1 MTVRR
6 ERCEKCDVKI
16 PKYQPMLMCDV
27 CCKAKHLSCQ
37 NLTKSDVLLINHLR
51 ISWTCHECLSQALPI
66 NLVKRKRT
74 KDPIKITKI
83 QCNSCSGFSYSQ
95 RTIKTCHWCDGKVHA
110 KCWKADL
117 GCISCCEKIIP
128 GFHAYKYELY
138 GIDSCKN
145 NTIYNP
151 YSSSHFATQI
161 GNILDEEEGSN
172 TMWREISELLTSC
185 KYKQMKDVK
194 TDFESEINIFSLNI
208 RHLHDKIGKL
218 RDNIDHYQKFDMLC
232 FNECNLKLD
241 QLPHGIPDI
250 ELDGFHE
257 PILQPPIRSSGRGG
271 GLAIYV
277 NKRICEESDIDSEF
291 NPNTE
296 PDNFNG
302 EFQFIKIK
310 NFKGSNRTVI
320 FGNVYRSPSRNAE
333 KFNALFENVLQKLD
347 RHTKNKL
354 LYLVGDFNQD
364 LIKYDTDANS
374 QNLID
379 MCTSHGLVQL
389 ISRPT
394 RITDSSATLID
405 HVYTNNVDNVK
416 SCNIL
421 TVDLTDH
428 LATHT
433 KISFTNCGGSSC
445 NLPIKLKA
453 HADASDSK
461 KEFRMFNETN
471 NSQFE
476 TFINSEN
483 WEEIRDDMDAQ
494 SQYEKFDEIYMRHYN
509 NAYPLNKDKRNRR
522 KNERK
527 NPKPWILP
535 WLEDACA
542 RKNNLYYEFVSVP
555 TVENKAKYD
564 KMNEFCAKHIDVAK
578 LRYRKKY
585 FDDYKDNS
593 RKQWQMINELLN
605 RRKSNIRVS
614 KLIDENGKVSNTPVD
629 IAENFNE
636 YFANIASNLKS
647 EINNR
652 TEVTTDEPFKQFLQ
666 QPLENEIC
674 LSRVGSQEVHK
685 VIKNF
690 KNKSTLD
697 TKISALKIANNSFTF
712 TGILAKIINRSFSE
726 GVFPQQLKTARVVPI
741 FKQGSKTDVGNYRP
755 ISLLSSFSKI
765 YEKLMYN
772 RVMEF
777 LNFNGI
783 LHEMQYGF
791 RPGRSCEHALLKAQ
805 QVLLDSLSRR
815 QVSLLLLIDF
825 SKAFDMVEHSI
836 LLKKL
841 EHYGIR
847 GTALEWITSYL
858 KNRTQFVSIDG
869 TDSKTRDMKY
879 GVPQGSILG
888 PLLFIIY
895 INDIPN
901 ISQIAKFILYA
912 DDANIIITGNSIA
925 EVDSQLRELCKILL
939 KWVDSNGLC
948 LNLKKTKYMIFSRA
962 RHLELPNI
970 LKIADFPI
978 ERVTEGR
985 FLGVIVDENL
995 TWSRHIKTIRT
1006 KMARYIGIMYKLK
1019 KELPLKVRIQIYHS
1033 FVQSHINYCSLV
1045 WGFSAKAN
1053 IELLFRAQ
1061 KKGMRAVIPGFINY
1075 RYRSDGTLPGHTKSY
1090 FTKYDILTIHNVI
1103 VTNALVFMHKVRHF
1117 PLELP
1122 QSVRKTIPE
1131 NAPVQGSTHDSCY
1144 DWLKSVSN
1152 HFYMRSVFYKG
1163 PLLFIAP
1170 ELLELVS
1177 LPSLLNA
1184 KIYKKDARKAMMK
1197 YQSSGNSEE
1206 WQSGNFWLYNI
1217 PGLRRSPRNVMALNY
1232 HLD

>member
-291 NPNTE
+291 NPNPE

-405 HVYTNNVDNVK
+405 HVYTNNVENIK

-433 KISFTNCGGSSC
+433 KVSFSTHSGTLSNVRSKNRGE
-445 NLPIKLKA
+445 A
-453 HADASDSK
+453 VSDK
-461 KEFRMFNETN
+461 KEFRIFNEAN

-476 TFINSEN
+476 NLINAEN
-483 WEEIRDDMDAQ
+483 WEDIHDDMDAQ
-494 SQYEKFDEIYMRHYN
+494 LQYDKFNEIYMRHYD
-509 NAYPLNKDKRNRR
+509 NAYPIKNEKRTRR

-535 WLEDACA
+535 WLEEACA
-542 RKNNLYYEFVSVP
+542 RKNNLYHEFVNTP
-555 TVENKAKYD
+555 TAENKAKYD
-564 KMNEFCAKHIDVAK
+564 KINAFCAKHIDIAK
-578 LRYRKKY
+578 LRYRTKY
-585 FDDYKDNS
+585 FNEHKENS

-605 RRKSNIRVS
+605 RRKNNKRVN
-614 KLIDENGKVSNTPVD
+614 KLISKDGKVHNTPLDV
-629 IAENFNE
+629 AENFNE
-636 YFANIASNLKS
+636 YFADIASNLKN
-647 EINNR
+647 EISNR
-652 TEVTTDEPFKQFLQ
+652 SEVTVGESYKQFLQ
-666 QPLENEIC
+666 QPVENEIY
-674 LSRVGSQEVHK
+674 LSRVGANEVHN

-697 TKISALKIANNSFTF
+697 TKISALKIASNSFKF
-712 TGILAKIINRSFSE
+712 TGVLAKVINKSFKD
-726 GVFPQQLKTARVVPI
+726 GVFPHQLKTARVVPI
-741 FKQGSKTDVGNYRP
+741 FKEGSKTDVGNYRP
-755 ISLLSSFSKI
+755 ISLLSSMSKI
-765 YEKLMYN
+765 YEKIMHFRL
-772 RVMEF
+772 MEF
-777 LNFNGI
+777 LNFNGV

-825 SKAFDMVEHSI
+825 SKAFDMVEHSV

-847 GTALEWITSYL
+847 GKALQWITSYL
-858 KNRTQFVSIDG
+858 ENRMQFVSIDG
-869 TDSKTRDMKY
+869 TDSKTRHMKY

-901 ISQIAKFILYA
+901 VSQIANFIMYA
-912 DDANIIITGNSIA
+912 DDANIIITGDDIA
-925 EVDSQLRELCKILL
+925 EVDVLLRELCKILL

-948 LNLKKTKYMIFSRA
+948 LNLKKTKYMIFTRSRNI
-962 RHLELPNI
+962 ELPNI
-970 LKIADFPI
+970 LKIADSNI
-978 ERVTEGR
+978 ERITEGK
-985 FLGVIVDENL
+985 FLGIIVDENL
-995 TWSRHIKTIRT
+995 TWSRHIKTIKT
-1006 KMARYIGIMYKLK
+1006 KMARYIGLMYKLK
-1019 KELPLKVRIQIYHS
+1019 KQLPEKVRIQIYHS
-1033 FVQSHINYCSLV
+1033 FVQSHINYCALV
-1045 WGFSAKAN
+1045 WGFCAKSN
-1053 IELLFRAQ
+1053 IESLFRAQ
-1061 KKGMRAVIPGFINY
+1061 KKGMRAVVPGFINY
-1075 RYRSDGTLPGHTKSY
+1075 KYRSDGTLPGHTNLHTRVCNSCVEV
-1090 FTKYDILTIHNVI
+1090 DL
-1103 VTNALVFMHKVRHF
+1103 LV
-1117 PLELP
+1117 
-1122 QSVRKTIPE
+1122 
-1131 NAPVQGSTHDSCY
+1131 
-1144 DWLKSVSN
+1144 
-1152 HFYMRSVFYKG
+1152 
-1163 PLLFIAP
+1163 
-1170 ELLELVS
+1170 
-1177 LPSLLNA
+1177 
-1184 KIYKKDARKAMMK
+1184 
-1197 YQSSGNSEE
+1197 
-1206 WQSGNFWLYNI
+1206 
-1217 PGLRRSPRNVMALNY
+1217 RNVVL
-1232 HLD
+1232 